1 MRVTDRAAI
10 HQTECGH
17 KSSRIDSTVGLGVL
31 LTFAEIDRYQRHRNS
46 PFSARKMRTRREF
59 GDVAE

>member
-1 MRVTDRAAI
+1 MRVTDHRPVLQHEGRHDAA
-10 HQTECGH
+10 
-17 KSSRIDSTVGLGVL
+17 RIDSTVGLGVL

-46 PFSARKMRTRREF
+46 VFRQENAKRREF